1 MRHYLWGC
9 ILGIFLVSGYVYAE
23 SDISVDIKEDET
35 LEEPVKPSAPSS
47 KKKNRKKESPTP
59 KEATALKD
67 HEAHAEPLAQAEDK
81 STRPE
86 ESSVLSIEENE
97 IEDVKSSQDEKK
109 TVSSAPSVSAGNLQN
124 QPETNV
130 TIHRNGVALFTSKIR
145 ADLKAGSQKV
155 VSLYVP
161 TTLQHDSIM
170 ATFDVPDSNVQIL
183 SQYVSPKKNTLTFMM
198 HSDYDQVK
206 VVMLNYLF
214 SGLDWDIFYTGMLA
228 PDQKTLLLHGWIEL
242 RNYSGVD
249 LKQAQILF
257 DGSTI
262 TTTPEGLTVLAGDKM
277 AFHYL
282 VPRVLSLPKEKKTSL
297 FFLQSQPIPL
307 TENLTLNLG
316 EEFLKDLNHKV
327 YHPAVQRVLE
337 FKNDPAT
344 LNMPLPEG
352 KMTLYHMQDNH
363 LNRLLGSTTLL
374 ETPLGESVFIRAG
387 QDPSHLGLICDV
399 EQTEYKKNSNK
410 SYDMG
415 YSVRLQNKGDVATN
429 VKIDL
434 PLKQYTWTIVRSSH
448 EYKVAPHDQGVYWD
462 MDIPAKGAIE
472 LKYRL
477 KLEEKQGG

>member
-1 MRHYLWGC
+1 MRQYLWGY
-9 ILGIFLVSGYVYAE
+9 IFGIFLVSGHLCAE
-23 SDISVDIKEDET
+23 HADSLDLKESHESAQSSKSSV
-35 LEEPVKPSAPSS
+35 LPS
-47 KKKNRKKESPTP
+47 KKKNRKKESSSS
-59 KEATALKD
+59 KEHGDDEEKLL
-67 HEAHAEPLAQAEDK
+67 AEEDK
-81 STRPE
+81 VTRSDE
-86 ESSVLSIEENE
+86 TFVASMDDSEIDSVTTSE
-97 IEDVKSSQDEKK
+97 EKK
-109 TVSSAPSVSAGNLQN
+109 TGSSHGNTQT
-124 QPETNV
+124 QAETNI
-130 TIHRNGVALFTSKIR
+130 TIHRNGIALFTSKIR

-161 TTLQHDSIM
+161 TTLQQESIM
-170 ATFDVPDSNVQIL
+170 ATLDVPDSHVQLL
-183 SQYVSPKKNTLTFMM
+183 SQYVSQKKNTLTFMM

-214 SGLDWDIFYTGMLA
+214 SGLDWDIFYTGMLSS
-228 PDQKTLLLHGWIEL
+228 DQKTLTLHGWIEL
-242 RNYSGVD
+242 KNYSGVD

-262 TTTPEGLTVLAGDKM
+262 TTTPEGLTVLTGDKM

-282 VPRVLSLPKEKKTSL
+282 VPRVLSLPKEKKMSL

-316 EEFLKDLNHKV
+316 EEFLKDLDHKV
-327 YHPAVQRVLE
+327 YHPSVQRVLE

-352 KMTLYHMQDNH
+352 KMTLYHMHDNH

-387 QDPSHLGLICDV
+387 QDPSHLGLVCDV

-415 YSVRLQNKGDVATN
+415 YSVRLHNKGDVAVN

-448 EYKVAPHDQGVYWD
+448 EYKVASNDQGVYWD
-462 MDIPAKGAIE
+462 MDIPAKGSME

-477 KLEEKQGG
+477 KLEEKKGR